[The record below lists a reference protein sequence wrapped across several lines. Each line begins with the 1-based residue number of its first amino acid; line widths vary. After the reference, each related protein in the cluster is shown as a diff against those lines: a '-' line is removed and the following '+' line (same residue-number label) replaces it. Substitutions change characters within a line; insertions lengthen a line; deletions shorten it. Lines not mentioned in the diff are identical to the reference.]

1 MLDKQLKNA
10 EFIVDNSYTIV
21 DMAARG
27 WIDKFIPILG
37 DDALKQYPN
46 LNRWFY
52 AINSRPSVT
61 QAREIHTNSEFK
73 SVLDD
78 EARKA
83 LYPKITMHK
92 TPT

>member
-10 EFIVDNSYTIV
+10 EFIVENSYPIV
-21 DMAARG
+21 DIAARG
-27 WIDKFIPILG
+27 GIDKFIPVLG

-46 LNRWFY
+46 LNHWFY

-61 QAREIHTNSEFK
+61 RARAIHKNLEFK

-83 LYPKITMHK
+83 LYPQNYDG
-92 TPT
+92 